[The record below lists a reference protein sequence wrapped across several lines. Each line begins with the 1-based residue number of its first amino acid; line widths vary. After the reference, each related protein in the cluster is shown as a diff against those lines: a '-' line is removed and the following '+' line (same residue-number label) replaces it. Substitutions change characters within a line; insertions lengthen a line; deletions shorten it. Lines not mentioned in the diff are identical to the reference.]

1 MMNFDDIN
9 FGLAEEPKPF
19 DKPFNKC
26 PEPFDHHHHHHMI
39 PPCDVVDKRL
49 YDFIVHVDGVAHK
62 ALEVAGSA
70 SLEASTAK
78 RLAEQSL
85 KILNKVAA
93 IANKSNTK
101 ADKALADL
109 SVLKDDF
116 VRLLTELNKTQ
127 EGAGLANDGKYIK
140 NTEANYIA
148 EATNLADA
156 DNKLDAALKETND
169 TVATLNGEVEDLQE
183 EIAGF
188 EEQLEQLNAVQSNII
203 GAVGL
208 KETGKYQKGTNSII
222 NTAKSVLEA
231 DEMLAEAIGELADE
245 VEAIQDAAEG
255 LDALQE
261 QVGTNTSDIAAL
273 KAKDIELKRDID
285 QNSRDIATNANNI
298 AANTSSISANAQAI
312 TAANTRVSTVER
324 RVDLLDSKMDPT
336 HALAEQANQRVS
348 IVEGRVDTLA
358 GNVTTLQGNVASL
371 QDDVAANAADITALE
386 TSVGNIVL
394 SKTGELEYTLMVN
407 DTPAGKIN
415 IPEDQ
420 FLSHV
425 DYNPQTKEIT
435 FTFADGTVL
444 SPIYIGDLIDTYT
457 AGNGIEISGNQVSA
471 KVDSQSEPF
480 LSVTTGGLKLSGI
493 QAAIDKRYQAGLGL
507 KRSAQPNSEGEY
519 VFDAQ
524 IQENS
529 RPYLS
534 ADIDGIGLN
543 LNALAEAIG
552 NDFDPSELAGE
563 HLTYNSTTGK
573 LDVNIASL
581 VADPAFVTAVTDIVS
596 NALLWEVKD
605 SSQIQ
610 PKNGKSV
617 YVDGTIDAT
626 GAIYSG
632 Q

>member
-9 FGLAEEPKPF
+9 FGPAGGPKPF
-19 DKPFNKC
+19 DKPFDKH

-39 PPCDVVDKRL
+39 PPCDMDKRL
-49 YDFIVHVDGVAHK
+49 YDFIVHVDGIAHK

-70 SLEASTAK
+70 SLEATTAK

-93 IANKSNTK
+93 VANKANIK

-127 EGAGLANDGKYIK
+127 EGAGLAKDGKYIK

-148 EATNLADA
+148 EAVSLADA

-169 TVATLNGEVEDLQE
+169 NVATLNGKVEALQAEVD
-183 EIAGF
+183 GF
-188 EEQLEQLNAVQSNII
+188 EEQLEQLSAVQSNII

-208 KETGKYQKGTNSII
+208 KETGRYQKGTNPII
-222 NTAKSVLEA
+222 NTANSALEA
-231 DEMLAEAIGELADE
+231 DEMLAEAIGELAEE

-261 QVGTNTSDIAAL
+261 QVDTNTADIVAL
-273 KAKDIELKRDID
+273 KAKDVELKRDID

-298 AANTSSISANAQAI
+298 AANTSSISANTQAI
-312 TAANTRVSTVER
+312 AAANTRVSAVER

-348 IVEGRVDTLA
+348 VVEGRVDTLA
-358 GNVTTLQGNVASL
+358 GNVTTLQGNVTSL
-371 QDDVAANAADITALE
+371 QDGVAANTADITALE

-480 LSVTTGGLKLSGI
+480 LSVTAGGLKLSGI

-507 KRSAQPNSEGEY
+507 KRSAQPNAEGEY
-519 VFDAQ
+519 TFDVQ

-534 ADIDGIGLN
+534 ADVDGIGLD

-552 NDFDPSELAGE
+552 NDFDPSTLAGK
-563 HLTYNSTTGK
+563 HLTYNAGK
-573 LDVNIASL
+573 LNVDVASL

-596 NALLWEVKD
+596 NALLWEVKGD
-605 SSQIQ
+605 TQIQ
-610 PKNGKSV
+610 PKDGKSV

>member
-9 FGLAEEPKPF
+9 FGPAGGPKPF
-19 DKPFNKC
+19 DKC

-39 PPCDVVDKRL
+39 PPCDIVDKRL

-93 IANKSNTK
+93 VANKSNTK

-156 DNKLDAALKETND
+156 DNKLDAALKEIND
-169 TVATLNGEVEDLQE
+169 NVATLNGKVEALQAEV
-183 EIAGF
+183 AGF
-188 EEQLEQLNAVQSNII
+188 EEQLEQLSAVQSNII

-222 NTAKSVLEA
+222 NTAKSALEA

-298 AANTSSISANAQAI
+298 AANTSSISANTQAI
-312 TAANTRVSTVER
+312 TAVNTRVSAVER
-324 RVDLLDSKMDPT
+324 RVDLLDSKIDPT

-348 IVEGRVDTLA
+348 VVEGRVDTLT
-358 GNVTTLQGNVASL
+358 GNVATLQGNVASL
-371 QDDVAANAADITALE
+371 QDGVAANAADITALE

-394 SKTGELEYTLMVN
+394 SKTGALEYTLMVN

-444 SPIYIGDLIDTYT
+444 PPIYIGDLIDTYT

-471 KVDSQSEPF
+471 KVDSQSESF

-529 RPYLS
+529 RPYLKV
-534 ADIDGIGLN
+534 DVDGIGLD
-543 LNALAEAIG
+543 LNALKEAIG
-552 NDFDPSELAGE
+552 NNFDPSTLAGE
-563 HLTYNSTTGK
+563 HLTYNSTTKK
-573 LDVNIASL
+573 LDVNVASL
-581 VADPAFVTAVTDIVS
+581 VADPAFVTAITDIVNNS
-596 NALLWEVKD
+596 LLWEVKD
-605 SSQIQ
+605 ASQIQ

>member
-9 FGLAEEPKPF
+9 FGPAGGPKPF
-19 DKPFNKC
+19 DKC

-93 IANKSNTK
+93 VANKSNTK

-169 TVATLNGEVEDLQE
+169 TVATLNGKVEALQE
-183 EIAGF
+183 EVAGF

-231 DEMLAEAIGELADE
+231 DEMLAEAIGELANE

-261 QVGTNTSDIAAL
+261 QVGTNTSDIVAL

-285 QNSRDIATNANNI
+285 QNSRDITTNANNI

-312 TAANTRVSTVER
+312 TAANTRVSAVER

-348 IVEGRVDTLA
+348 VVEGRVDTLA

-371 QDDVAANAADITALE
+371 QDGVAANAADITALE

-407 DTPAGKIN
+407 NTPAGKIN

-529 RPYLS
+529 RPYLT
-534 ADIDGIGLN
+534 ADVDGLGLN

-552 NDFDPSELAGE
+552 SDFDPSELAGE

-605 SSQIQ
+605 ASQIQ

>member
-9 FGLAEEPKPF
+9 FGPAGGPKPF
-19 DKPFNKC
+19 DKC

-169 TVATLNGEVEDLQE
+169 TVATLNGKVEALQE
-183 EIAGF
+183 EVAGF
-188 EEQLEQLNAVQSNII
+188 EEQLEQLSAVQSNII

-231 DEMLAEAIGELADE
+231 DEMLAEAIGELAEE

-261 QVGTNTSDIAAL
+261 QVSTNTSDIVAL

-285 QNSRDIATNANNI
+285 QNSRDITTNANNI
-298 AANTSSISANAQAI
+298 AANTSSISANTQAI
-312 TAANTRVSTVER
+312 SAANNRVSAVER

-348 IVEGRVDTLA
+348 VVEGRVDTLA

-371 QDDVAANAADITALE
+371 QDGVAANAADITALE

-407 DTPAGKIN
+407 NTPAGKIN

-480 LSVTTGGLKLSGI
+480 LSVTAGGLKLSGI

-529 RPYLS
+529 RPYLT
-534 ADIDGIGLN
+534 ADVDGLGLN

-552 NDFDPSELAGE
+552 SDFDPSELAGE

-581 VADPAFVTAVTDIVS
+581 VADPAFVTAVTDIVN

-605 SSQIQ
+605 ASQIQ

>member
-9 FGLAEEPKPF
+9 FGPAGGPKPF
-19 DKPFNKC
+19 DKC

-127 EGAGLANDGKYIK
+127 EGAGLASDGKYIK

-183 EIAGF
+183 EVAGF
-188 EEQLEQLNAVQSNII
+188 EEQLDQLNAVQSNII

-261 QVGTNTSDIAAL
+261 QVDTNTSDIAAL

-348 IVEGRVDTLA
+348 VVEGRVDTLA

-371 QDDVAANAADITALE
+371 QDGVAANAADITALE

-407 DTPAGKIN
+407 NTPAGKIN

-493 QAAIDKRYQAGLGL
+493 QTAIDKRYQAGLGL

-519 VFDAQ
+519 TFDVQ

-534 ADIDGIGLN
+534 ADVDGIGLN

-573 LDVNIASL
+573 LDVNVASL
-581 VADPAFVTAVTDIVS
+581 VADPAFVTAITDIVN

-605 SSQIQ
+605 ASQIQ
-610 PKNGKSV
+610 PKNGKSI

-632 Q
+632 E